1 MKLERELS
9 TSERDALQASISEK
23 LAEILGAG
31 PFDGDDRFGVDPSAA
46 EFNKTGAMREV
57 LAEQAKR
64 RKKKRE
70 AEEDGR
76 AAKRAGAAKTDDAA
90 AAPALGDLAAS
101 LKAKLK
107 KKKKKAKQ

>member
-1 MKLERELS
+1 
-9 TSERDALQASISEK
+9 
-23 LAEILGAG
+23 
-31 PFDGDDRFGVDPSAA
+31 
-46 EFNKTGAMREV
+46 MREV

-107 KKKKKAKQ
+107 KKNWNPDQLEGAALAKARFTHATAEFTMD